1 MVSRRDDLRAEHAR
15 EFMNNIAKT
24 EWGLLIL
31 DEVQVAPAEVFK
43 KAFLT
48 WTKSH
53 CKIGLTATLLRED
66 NKIEDL

>member
-1 MVSRRDDLRAEHAR
+1 MISRRNDLRSEKSL
-15 EFMNNIAKT
+15 EFMNNISKN

-43 KAFLT
+43 KAFLVK
-48 WTKSH
+48 TKSH
-53 CKIGLTATLLRED
+53 CKLGLTATLIRED

>member
-48 WTKSH
+48 
-53 CKIGLTATLLRED
+53 
-66 NKIEDL
+66 